1 MVFGGRWAGL
11 SLLEASD
18 LLGFSHATISRIFR
32 EWSEK
37 EKLLASEQKCLVHA
51 RVEWPAC
58 FKSIER
64 QQ

>member
-11 SLLEASD
+11 SLLETSD

-37 EKLLASEQKCLVHA
+37 RNYWQASKNALSMPEENGQ
-51 RVEWPAC
+51 PAL
-58 FKSIER
+58 SR
-64 QQ
+64 